1 MAVTSAALLR
11 LQLRTELRKARIA
24 AGLTQRQVADR
35 MEWSPS
41 KLIRIE
47 AGEVGI
53 SVNDLRPLVAAY
65 GISDRRKLEEL
76 LDMARG
82 SRRMPFTEYRD
93 LYSKDF
99 MQRLALES
107 GASVHRQFASLVL
120 PGLLQTEEYM
130 RAVIRAY
137 SKEMTSEERVDR
149 VVESRLARQE
159 VLDQEDGREFSFV
172 LDESL
177 LRRVTG
183 GRGVM
188 RAQLEHLAEL
198 SEREH
203 VTLQILPFSVG
214 AHPGIQGPFTLF
226 EFQAE
231 GMEDALFLEDSRGV
245 TIASTSP
252 EETRQYLERF
262 WELEDL
268 SLKDGVGVLLRRLS
282 ERIAEGGDE
291 LEVLLQHDPV

>member
-53 SVNDLRPLVAAY
+53 SVNDLRPLAAAY
-65 GISDRRKLEEL
+65 GISDRRKLEGL

-107 GASVHRQFASLVL
+107 AASVHRQFAPLLL

-130 RAVIRAY
+130 RAVISAY
-137 SKEMTSEERVDR
+137 GKELPEDNVDR
-149 VVESRLARQE
+149 IVESRLARQD
-159 VLDQEDGREFSFV
+159 VLEEDAREFSFV

-177 LRRVTG
+177 VRRVTG

-188 RAQLEHLAEL
+188 RTQLERLAEL
-198 SEREH
+198 SGRPH
-203 VTLQILPFSVG
+203 ITMQILPFSVG

-226 EFQAE
+226 EFLAE
-231 GMEDALFLEDSRGV
+231 GMEDSLFLEDSRGV

-268 SLKDGVGVLLRRLS
+268 ALKEGVDVVLRRLA
-282 ERIAEGGDE
+282 ERVAEGGDE
-291 LEVLLQHDPV
+291 LEGLLQQDPA

>member
-1 MAVTSAALLR
+1 MAVTSPALLR

-53 SVNDLRPLVAAY
+53 SVNDLRPLAAAY

-107 GASVHRQFASLVL
+107 AASVHRQFASLLL

-130 RAVIRAY
+130 RAVIGAY
-137 SKEMTSEERVDR
+137 GKDMAEEDVDR
-149 VVESRLARQE
+149 TVESRLARQE
-159 VLDQEDGREFSFV
+159 VLDEEDGREFSFV

-198 SEREH
+198 SERAH
-203 VTLQILPFSVG
+203 VTIQVLPFSVG
-214 AHPGIQGPFTLF
+214 AHPGIQGPFSLF
-226 EFQAE
+226 EFKAE
-231 GMEDALFLEDSRGV
+231 GMEDALFLEDSRGI

-268 SLKDGVGVLLRRLS
+268 SLKDGVGVVLRRLAA
-282 ERIAEGGDE
+282 RVAEGGDE
-291 LEVLLQHDPV
+291 LEALLQQDPG

>member
-1 MAVTSAALLR
+1 MPVKSAALLR
-11 LQLRTELRKARIA
+11 LRLRTELRKARMT

-53 SVNDLRPLVAAY
+53 SVNDLRPLAAAY
-65 GISDRRKLEEL
+65 GITDRRKLDEL

-107 GASVHRQFASLVL
+107 AASVHREFGSLLL

-130 RAVIRAY
+130 RAVIGTY
-137 SKEMTSEERVDR
+137 GKDMPEEDVDR
-149 VVESRLARQE
+149 IVESRLARQE
-159 VLDQEDGREFSFV
+159 LLEEEEGREFSFV
-172 LDESL
+172 LDESVV
-177 LRRVTG
+177 RRVTG

-188 RAQLEHLAEL
+188 KAQLERLAEL
-198 SEREH
+198 SARPH
-203 VTLQILPFSVG
+203 VTIQILPFSIG

-231 GMEDALFLEDSRGV
+231 GMEDALFIEDSRGL
-245 TIASTSP
+245 TTASSSP

-262 WELEDL
+262 WELEDM
-268 SLKDGVGVLLRRLS
+268 SLKNGVDVVLRRLA
-282 ERIAEGGDE
+282 ERVAEGGDE
-291 LEVLLQHDPV
+291 LEALLQQESE

>member
-53 SVNDLRPLVAAY
+53 SVNDLRPLAAAY

-107 GASVHRQFASLVL
+107 AASAHRQFAPLVL

-130 RAVIRAY
+130 RAVITAY
-137 SKEMTSEERVDR
+137 GKDAPDEDIDR
-149 VVESRLARQE
+149 MVESRLARQE
-159 VLDQEDGREFSFV
+159 VLELEDGREFSFV

-198 SEREH
+198 SARPQ
-203 VTLQILPFSVG
+203 VTIQILPFSVG
-214 AHPGIQGPFTLF
+214 AHPGVQGPFTLF
-226 EFQAE
+226 EFLTE
-231 GMEDALFLEDSRGV
+231 GMEDSLFLEDSRGV
-245 TIASTSP
+245 TIASTSA

-268 SLKDGVGVLLRRLS
+268 SLKDGVGVVLRRLA
-282 ERIAEGGDE
+282 ERVEEGGDE
-291 LEVLLQHDPV
+291 LEGLLQQDPA

>member
-53 SVNDLRPLVAAY
+53 SVNDLRPLAAAY
-65 GISDRRKLEEL
+65 GLSDRRKLEEL

-107 GASVHRQFASLVL
+107 AASVHRQFAPLLL

-130 RAVIRAY
+130 RAVIGAY
-137 SKEMTSEERVDR
+137 GKDMPEDDVDR
-149 VVESRLARQE
+149 IVESRLARQD
-159 VLDQEDGREFSFV
+159 VLEDPEGREFSFV

-177 LRRVTG
+177 VRRVMG

-188 RAQLEHLAEL
+188 RAQLEHLASL

-203 VTLQILPFSVG
+203 ITLQILPFSVG
-214 AHPGIQGPFTLF
+214 AHPGIQGPFSLF
-226 EFQAE
+226 EFKAE
-231 GMEDALFLEDSRGV
+231 GMEDALFLEDSRGI
-245 TIASTSP
+245 TIASTSA

-268 SLKDGVGVLLRRLS
+268 SLKDGVGVVLRRLAV
-282 ERIAEGGDE
+282 RVAEGGDE
-291 LEVLLQHDPV
+291 LEALLQQDPG

>member
-1 MAVTSAALLR
+1 MPVKSAALLR
-11 LQLRTELRKARIA
+11 LRLRTELRKARVV
-24 AGLTQRQVADR
+24 AGLTQREVADR

-53 SVNDLRPLVAAY
+53 SVNDLRPLATAY
-65 GISDRRKLEEL
+65 GITDRRKLEEL

-107 GASVHRQFASLVL
+107 AASVHREFGSLLL

-130 RAVIRAY
+130 RAVIGTY
-137 SKEMTSEERVDR
+137 GKDMSEEGVDR
-149 VVESRLARQE
+149 IVESRLARQE
-159 VLDQEDGREFSFV
+159 VLEGEEREFSFV
-172 LDESL
+172 LDESVV
-177 LRRVTG
+177 RRVTG

-188 RAQLEHLAEL
+188 RAQLERLAEL
-198 SEREH
+198 SARPH
-203 VTLQILPFSVG
+203 IAIRILPFSIG

-231 GMEDALFLEDSRGV
+231 GMEDALFTEDSRGL
-245 TIASTSP
+245 TTASTSA

-268 SLKDGVGVLLRRLS
+268 SLKDGADVVLRRLA
-282 ERIAEGGDE
+282 ERVAEGGDE
-291 LEVLLQHDPV
+291 LEVLLQQDPA

>member
-1 MAVTSAALLR
+1 MLR

-53 SVNDLRPLVAAY
+53 SVNDLRPLAAAY

-107 GASVHRQFASLVL
+107 AASVHRQFASLLL

-130 RAVIRAY
+130 RAVIGAY
-137 SKEMTSEERVDR
+137 GKDMAEEDVDR
-149 VVESRLARQE
+149 TVESRLARQE
-159 VLDQEDGREFSFV
+159 VLDEEDGREFSFV

-198 SEREH
+198 SERAH
-203 VTLQILPFSVG
+203 VTIQVLPFSVG
-214 AHPGIQGPFTLF
+214 AHPGIQGPFSLF
-226 EFQAE
+226 EFKAE
-231 GMEDALFLEDSRGV
+231 GMEDALFLEDSRGI

-268 SLKDGVGVLLRRLS
+268 SLKDGVGVVLRRLAA
-282 ERIAEGGDE
+282 RVAEGGDE
-291 LEVLLQHDPV
+291 LEALLQQDPG

>member
-53 SVNDLRPLVAAY
+53 SVNDLRPLAAAY

-107 GASVHRQFASLVL
+107 AASVHRQFAPLLL

-130 RAVIRAY
+130 RAVIGTY
-137 SKEMTSEERVDR
+137 GKDLPEDDVDR
-149 VVESRLARQE
+149 IVESRLARQE
-159 VLDQEDGREFSFV
+159 VLEGEGGREFSFV
-172 LDESL
+172 LDESVV
-177 LRRVTG
+177 RRVTG

-198 SEREH
+198 STRAH
-203 VTLQILPFSVG
+203 VTIQILPFSIG

-231 GMEDALFLEDSRGV
+231 GMADALFTEDSRGL
-245 TIASTSP
+245 TTASTSA

-268 SLKDGVGVLLRRLS
+268 SLTDGGDVLLRRLA
-282 ERIAEGGDE
+282 ERAAEGGDE
-291 LEVLLQHDPV
+291 LEAMLQQNPA

>member
-1 MAVTSAALLR
+1 MVVTSAALLR
-11 LQLRTELRKARIA
+11 LRLRTELRKARMT
-24 AGLTQRQVADR
+24 AGLTQREVADR

-65 GISDRRKLEEL
+65 GITDRRKLEEL

-107 GASVHRQFASLVL
+107 AASVHRQFGASLL

-130 RAVIRAY
+130 RAVIGAY
-137 SKEMTSEERVDR
+137 GKDMPEENVDR

-159 VLDQEDGREFSFV
+159 LLDQGEGREFSFV
-172 LDESL
+172 LDESVV
-177 LRRVTG
+177 RRVTG

-188 RAQLEHLAEL
+188 RAQLEHLADL
-198 SEREH
+198 SARPH
-203 VTLQILPFSVG
+203 VTIQILPFSIG
-214 AHPGIQGPFTLF
+214 AHPGVQGPFTLF

-231 GMEDALFLEDSRGV
+231 GMEDSLFIEDSRGL
-245 TIASTSP
+245 TTASTSP
-252 EETRQYLERF
+252 EETRKYLERF
-262 WELEDL
+262 WELEDM
-268 SLKDGVGVLLRRLS
+268 SLKTGVDVVLRRLA

-291 LEVLLQHDPV
+291 LEALLQQAVA